1 MEKDKRSEEDTHKTQ
16 MLEMARKVKLLEQQL
31 KEVPD
36 SQNSDVLKELQVV
49 AVMLEFSVMSAKKS
63 FKKLHFWV
71 FSCLQNLYIMSNVK
85 VYLYLFLIMEWLF

>member
-1 MEKDKRSEEDTHKTQ
+1 LEKDKRSEEDTHKTQ

-63 FKKLHFWV
+63 FKKLHF
-71 FSCLQNLYIMSNVK
+71 
-85 VYLYLFLIMEWLF
+85 